1 MDAMIFAFGAHVSP
15 INVLVGYGLAN
26 IIAVIPVTPS
36 GLGVIELTIIAVLKG
51 FGVPSGVAAAGV
63 LSWRLV
69 NFWLPI
75 PFGGVSYLSLR
86 FGKAKLRARP
96 RSRAKATGAKPAT
109 S

>member
-1 MDAMIFAFGAHVSP
+1 
-15 INVLVGYGLAN
+15 
-26 IIAVIPVTPS
+26 
-36 GLGVIELTIIAVLKG
+36 VLKG

-86 FGKAKLRARP
+86 LGRSKLRGGFRP
-96 RSRAKATGAKPAT
+96 RPKAGAGANPVT
-109 S
+109 P